1 MNSRFLLYSFV
12 FLSGFIFSNV
22 QFSQKNI
29 LNADEAFVL
38 SSLILENKIFVSWNI
53 QPGYY
58 LYKKSIVLKAGDEI
72 LEHNPIIKNE
82 SKISDEFFGDSIIF
96 KDVLKV
102 EAELVHVNLS
112 KPLSIEVI
120 YQGCA
125 EGKYCYCLLYTSPS
139 PRDATLSRMPSSA

>member
-58 LYKKSIVLKAGDEI
+58 LYKKSI
-72 LEHNPIIKNE
+72 
-82 SKISDEFFGDSIIF
+82 
-96 KDVLKV
+96 
-102 EAELVHVNLS
+102 ELRLVMKFLNT
-112 KPLSIEVI
+112 I
-120 YQGCA
+120 
-125 EGKYCYCLLYTSPS
+125 
-139 PRDATLSRMPSSA
+139 TLSRMNLKFLMNFLEIQLFLRMF